1 MLRASQGP
9 IDVPE
14 EHLMSRIRIPGHARL
29 GALALASALLVAC
42 AQQAVAPAAPA
53 NSSSSAAVAAS
64 PAAAPAPA
72 SIVDPGVLAE
82 MDRMAAALRAL
93 GNFELRVQSLTDEML
108 DASQTAQ
115 VGLDA
120 QLKVRRPSGLRVDLR
135 DDRGDRKSLY
145 YNGKSVTVF
154 GPQTGYYAT
163 VPAPDTVRGLID
175 ALGERYGIDLP
186 GADLFYW
193 DSSSFTA
200 GQFKSAVYL
209 GEATVDGTPTHHFA
223 FSQDGLDWQ
232 VWLQQGDKPLPRKLL
247 LITTSLAAR
256 PQHAVLL
263 RWNLAPRIAAGDF
276 EFKPPPGARRI
287 AIQRA
292 DGSLEAT
299 P

>member
-1 MLRASQGP
+1 
-9 IDVPE
+9 
-14 EHLMSRIRIPGHARL
+14 MSCIRIPGHARL
-29 GALALASALLVAC
+29 GALALACALLVAC
-42 AQQAVAPAAPA
+42 AQQAVAPPAAPA
-53 NSSSSAAVAAS
+53 APAGSAAGATAAVA
-64 PAAAPAPA
+64 PAAAEAAAP
-72 SIVDPGVLAE
+72 IVDPGVLAE
-82 MDRMAAALRAL
+82 MDRMADSLRAL

-115 VGLDA
+115 VGLEA
-120 QLKVRRPSGLRVDLR
+120 QLKVRRPTGLRVDLR

-145 YNGKSVTVF
+145 YNGKSVTVY
-154 GPQTGYYAT
+154 GPKTGYYAT
-163 VPAPDTVRGLID
+163 VPAPDTVRGVID

-209 GEATVDGTPTHHFA
+209 GEATIEGTPTHHFA

-232 VWLQQGDKPLPRKLL
+232 IWLQQGDKPLPRKLL

-256 PQHAVLL
+256 PQHAVLM

-276 EFKPPPGARRI
+276 EFKPPAGAQRI